1 MPPHPLLGTG
11 PGGTGSPPPLGLAQ
25 LLHPP
30 GLHGESRRKGEK
42 TEKGTWAPAEAQ
54 ALPAC
59 APLRPRDCGAAEGPL
74 TQERHARLQS
84 AYNFAAVLGL
94 GTPRGGGGGAARGL
108 AGRRAAG
115 PGRRGW
121 ARKAEGGAYLPWCCR
136 AVAAAAASCW
146 LGEAGRWEGA
156 QPASRRGRSRAS
168 GWSAL
173 IASVT
178 WPRTLPAPVDCRPT
192 HRPAGG
198 GGPVAAGPGLLPG
211 PCVLLAGFQV
221 RLSGTSGLAPV
232 AHLFGTARPQC
243 PRELGI

>member
-1 MPPHPLLGTG
+1 MGPSGG
-11 PGGTGSPPPLGLAQ
+11 PGSACLCTTA
-25 LLHPP
+25 PP
-30 GLHGESRRKGEK
+30 GLR
-42 TEKGTWAPAEAQ
+42 
-54 ALPAC
+54 
-59 APLRPRDCGAAEGPL
+59 
-74 TQERHARLQS
+74 
-84 AYNFAAVLGL
+84 
-94 GTPRGGGGGAARGL
+94 GGGGAADAGTPRPAAISLQLRGGPW
-108 AGRRAAG
+108 AGNSPGRRRWGCAGPGWTKSRRSRAAG
-115 PGRRGW
+115 LGPQGGGRR
-121 ARKAEGGAYLPWCCR
+121 GAYLPWCCR